1 MRRRAFLGL
10 LSALA
15 AGATTLAAARRA
27 AAQSDRLTWWDPAT
41 PAPPPDLVVLEW
53 RYLAGRI
60 TTDTEDFGFVV
71 SMAEYTIPP
80 LLPLP
85 EPPPQLLVMRQDF
98 AGDAGHVTSAYPSTS
113 GYDVPSATY
122 TYRATGGAAAS
133 AAWRLDEAAQRYE
146 LSVSS
151 PQLSLSGLTL
161 EPVGRLIPE
170 AGTGQIVTGQF
181 GGVTVRSD
189 YHADWVA
196 IRREGATIG
205 YGRLDMQTLKPSGL
219 PSATNFYHH
228 WFAVAAEVAGEPVWI
243 SAWRLVSDV
252 TSWVVTIARGGGAS
266 WRVESFTEATAG
278 VAFPLA
284 VTILDYQPQPV
295 PAGAPARRTG
305 RRWRL
310 SAGLAA
316 PGDLIDLEI
325 AVPPGQFIAGARVA
339 ASFADLGPMQEAVTA
354 EVTGT
359 LGGAALAGARF
370 AVAESTFSEP
380 ALRLHLPLLHT

>member
-1 MRRRAFLGL
+1 MRRRTFLGL

-15 AGATTLAAARRA
+15 AGAPALTAVRRA
-27 AAQSDRLTWWDPAT
+27 AAQSERLTWWDPAT
-41 PAPPPDLVVLEW
+41 PAPVPDFVVLEW

-60 TTDTEDFGFVV
+60 TTETEDFGFVL
-71 SMAEYTIPP
+71 SLAEYTIPP
-80 LLPLP
+80 PLT

-98 AGDAGHVTSAYPSTS
+98 AGDAGHVAATYPSAS
-113 GYDVPSATY
+113 GYDLPSAAY
-122 TYRATGGAAAS
+122 TYAATGGAAAS
-133 AAWRLDEAAQRYE
+133 ATWRLDEAAQRYE

-151 PQLSLSGLTL
+151 PELSLSGLTL
-161 EPVGRLIPE
+161 EPVGGLIPE

-181 GGVTVRSD
+181 GNVTVRSD

-196 IRREGATIG
+196 IRRGDATIG
-205 YGRLDMQTLKPSGL
+205 YGRLDMQTVKPSGV
-219 PSATNFYHH
+219 PQSASFSHH

-252 TSWVVTIARGGGAS
+252 TSWVVTIARGEGAS

-278 VAFPLA
+278 VAFPLE

-339 ASFADLGPMQEAVTA
+339 AGFADLGPMQEAVTA

-359 LGGAALAGARF
+359 LGGAPLAGARF

-380 ALRLHLPLLHT
+380 ALRLHLPLLRL